1 MGSWTGT
8 PRAHGNLN
16 ERAESKARS
25 VERRARDGLASPTQ
39 VLLPLGSGPSLYDV
53 TSTILPRPPSLSFA
67 LFFSLAPSPPLSFF
81 PSFSISVPAPSFS
94 RPPVFLLLRSFP
106 RPAATRPAF
115 SVSLLRSLLLSSLLI
130 HAVTLFLLSLPPSI
144 SLSLSPSLSTSTSPS
159 SSFSLPPFNLA
170 PSHSDPVSAA
180 VLAVVSPVP
189 SHCFTF
195 RVTCCPM
202 HRTRLTVRL
211 YSPTASW
218 IRRRRRRHRV
228 NFALATVSP
237 QPRSSATRR

>member
-94 RPPVFLLLRSFP
+94 RPPVFLLLRSFL

-130 HAVTLFLLSLPPSI
+130 HAVTLFLLSLPPLY
-144 SLSLSPSLSTSTSPS
+144 LSLSF
-159 SSFSLPPFNLA
+159 SFSFYLYLSVFLFFSA
-170 PSHSDPVSAA
+170 P
-180 VLAVVSPVP
+180 L
-189 SHCFTF
+189 
-195 RVTCCPM
+195 
-202 HRTRLTVRL
+202 
-211 YSPTASW
+211 
-218 IRRRRRRHRV
+218 
-228 NFALATVSP
+228 
-237 QPRSSATRR
+237 

>member
-94 RPPVFLLLRSFP
+94 RPPVFLLLRSFL

-130 HAVTLFLLSLPPSI
+130 HAVTLFLLSLPPL
-144 SLSLSPSLSTSTSPS
+144 SLSLFLLLFLPLPLRLPLFLCPPLILLPLIPTLFQRPFSRSFRPYPRIALLSE
-159 SSFSLPPFNLA
+159 LPVAQCTEP
-170 PSHSDPVSAA
+170 D
-180 VLAVVSPVP
+180 
-189 SHCFTF
+189 
-195 RVTCCPM
+195 
-202 HRTRLTVRL
+202 
-211 YSPTASW
+211 
-218 IRRRRRRHRV
+218 
-228 NFALATVSP
+228 
-237 QPRSSATRR
+237 